1 MRKNSFSDREI
12 ILKVEAEDGEF
23 AKKIEVTRSNCSNSE
38 KSEQFLETE
47 CFFNLFLEVSQI
59 Y

>member
-23 AKKIEVTRSNCSNSE
+23 AKKFEINRTIYPYSE
-38 KSEQFLETE
+38 MSE
-47 CFFNLFLEVSQI
+47 
-59 Y
+59 